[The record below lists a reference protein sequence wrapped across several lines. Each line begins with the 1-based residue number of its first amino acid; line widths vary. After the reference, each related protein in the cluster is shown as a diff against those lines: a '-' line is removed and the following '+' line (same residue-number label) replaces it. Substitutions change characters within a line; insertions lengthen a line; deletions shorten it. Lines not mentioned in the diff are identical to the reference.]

1 MSYYNEGNF
10 NFPNSTYEIDEFK
23 QNYFANSNENNSDC
37 LCPCH
42 YENRIVEQNVNL
54 NSNNSTCISG
64 EDGFKNQNNFIY
76 EMQELRER
84 NKKLNDDLINL
95 SNVKNSADAYIKEL
109 EKENFRLNQ
118 LAKDDKQR
126 ENDILKN
133 DINRYRDMLDEALFL
148 CGKVGDVSGINV
160 KNDLDYYVN
169 NKNDYDK
176 MITSLIDWTD
186 RLKGNNTSTNIF
198 KGKYNE
204 YDSGIYSN
212 TNDTKQQPQM
222 KAFNSSGNFN
232 RVNDDVYKINDGM
245 MYGTNNSQKGFNYIN
260 DVNNRMNKGNE
271 EISMRTTKFDMINN
285 KINNI
290 KQTSNPNTYNSNVQQ
305 LSENK
310 GQIKQYGNNSM
321 NNQVMMNKPLSNYD
335 QLQQQ
340 NQMKAKAPVISNN
353 SQDIKPVT
361 SNNNPMIK
369 RPSDIIQPNSNQQ
382 PLSNVNIQNQNKQ
395 YQYNPISKQVQMNKN
410 QPLQEKKQVNK
421 SFDVNSKQPKQFNS
435 NDVHYLSYYP
445 NNNNNDEDAF
455 IAHSKDKPKQSHLSK
470 SATNPN
476 TQIQQSL
483 SKKPNDITTQ
493 SDHYSRINNKINNI
507 NNRIETYKEKHH
519 IYRNVNPKSSAPSK
533 QSQSHSQVKTIH
545 KPRVKPAFDATTKKE
560 NYQSNNTNDY
570 EFQGPCF
577 ACEVGCNVS
586 NTGYSPMTFSPYN
599 PGYRRRSVTPLKI
612 HSRSSSSQKR
622 V

>member
-23 QNYFANSNENNSDC
+23 QNYFGNSNENNVDC

-64 EDGFKNQNNFIY
+64 EDGFKNNFIY

-118 LAKDDKQR
+118 IAKDDKQR
-126 ENDILKN
+126 ENDLLKN
-133 DINRYRDMLDEALFL
+133 DINRYRDMLDEALFF

-176 MITSLIDWTD
+176 MITSLIDWID
-186 RLKGNNTSTNIF
+186 RLKGNNANTNMLR
-198 KGKYNE
+198 GKFNE
-204 YDSGIYSN
+204 YDSGIYNN
-212 TNDTKQQPQM
+212 TNDIKQQSQT
-222 KAFNSSGNFN
+222 KAFNSSGSFN

-245 MYGTNNSQKGFNYIN
+245 MYGTNNNQKGFNYMNSN

-290 KQTSNPNTYNSNVQQ
+290 KQTTNPNSYNSNVQQ

-310 GQIKQYGNNSM
+310 GQVKQYGNNNM
-321 NNQVMMNKPLSNYD
+321 NNQVMMNKPISNYD

-340 NQMKAKAPVISNN
+340 NQASVISNN
-353 SQDIKPVT
+353 NQDIKPVT
-361 SNNNPMIK
+361 SNNNQMMN
-369 RPSDIIQPNSNQQ
+369 RPI
-382 PLSNVNIQNQNKQ
+382 
-395 YQYNPISKQVQMNKN
+395 PI
-410 QPLQEKKQVNK
+410 
-421 SFDVNSKQPKQFNS
+421 
-435 NDVHYLSYYP
+435 
-445 NNNNNDEDAF
+445 
-455 IAHSKDKPKQSHLSK
+455 
-470 SATNPN
+470 T
-476 TQIQQSL
+476 
-483 SKKPNDITTQ
+483 DITTI
-493 SDHYSRINNKINNI
+493 DINNAPFLSLATNAPVTNNPNSVNITNGSCIFPKAPSTTILAFCKPTNAMNKPTPAVTANFKFIGIHSIIFSLNLVTVNKINIRPSI
-507 NNRIETYKEKHH
+507 NTAH
-519 IYRNVNPKSSAPSK
+519 YR
-533 QSQSHSQVKTIH
+533 H
-545 KPRVKPAFDATTKKE
+545 
-560 NYQSNNTNDY
+560 
-570 EFQGPCF
+570 G
-577 ACEVGCNVS
+577 
-586 NTGYSPMTFSPYN
+586 
-599 PGYRRRSVTPLKI
+599 
-612 HSRSSSSQKR
+612 
-622 V
+622 

>member
-23 QNYFANSNENNSDC
+23 QNYFGNSNENNVDC

-64 EDGFKNQNNFIY
+64 EDGFKNNFIY

-118 LAKDDKQR
+118 IAKDDKQR
-126 ENDILKN
+126 ENDLLKN
-133 DINRYRDMLDEALFL
+133 DINRYRDMLDEALFF

-176 MITSLIDWTD
+176 MITSLIDWID
-186 RLKGNNTSTNIF
+186 RLKGNNANTNMLR
-198 KGKYNE
+198 GKFNE
-204 YDSGIYSN
+204 YDSGIYNN
-212 TNDTKQQPQM
+212 TNDIKQQPQM

-245 MYGTNNSQKGFNYIN
+245 MYGTNNNQKGFNYMNSN

-290 KQTSNPNTYNSNVQQ
+290 KQTTNPNSYNSNVQQ

-310 GQIKQYGNNSM
+310 GQVKQYGNNNM
-321 NNQVMMNKPLSNYD
+321 NNQVMMNKPISNYD

-340 NQMKAKAPVISNN
+340 NQMKAKASVISNN
-353 SQDIKPVT
+353 NQDIKPVT
-361 SNNNPMIK
+361 SNNNQMMN
-369 RPSDIIQPNSNQQ
+369 RPNEKSQLNNNQQ
-382 PLSNVNIQNQNKQ
+382 PLNNVQNQNKQ
-395 YQYNPISKQVQMNKN
+395 YQYNPIMQSKQMQLNKN

-421 SFDVNSKQPKQFNS
+421 SFDVNTKQPKQFNS

-445 NNNNNDEDAF
+445 NNNNDEDAF
-455 IAHSKDKPKQSHLSK
+455 IAHSKDKPKQSHLNK
-470 SATNPN
+470 STTNPN
-476 TQIQQSL
+476 TQNQQI
-483 SKKPNDITTQ
+483 KKPNDITTQ
-493 SDHYSRINNKINNI
+493 SEHYSRINNKINNI

-519 IYRNVNPKSSAPSK
+519 IYRNVNPKSTAPSK
-533 QSQSHSQVKTIH
+533 QSQSHSQVKTVH
-545 KPRVKPAFDATTKKE
+545 KPRVKPAFDVTNKKE
-560 NYQSNNTNDY
+560 NYKSNNTNDY

-599 PGYRRRSVTPLKI
+599 PGYRRRSVTPLKM
-612 HSRSSSSQKR
+612 HSRSSSQKR